1 MKTLKTIPLALL
13 AALLIPAV
21 GLTAET
27 IDPLEVVQL
36 QADQRIQPMDHVL
49 KASGKTAYGQI
60 IESHLEREQGRYV
73 YRIKTLGVDGVLHR
87 MTVDA
92 EDGRLLRHDSGMH

>member
-21 GLTAET
+21 GPAAET
-27 IDPLEVVQL
+27 IDPQEVLQF
-36 QADQRIQPMDHVL
+36 QADHRIQPMDHVL
-49 KASGKTAYGQI
+49 KTSGKTAYGQI
-60 IESHLEREQGRYV
+60 LESRLEREQERYV
-73 YRIKTLGVDGVLHR
+73 YRVKTLGVDGVLHR

-92 EDGRLLRHDSGMH
+92 EDGHLLRHDSGMR